1 MKTGGPAPAPPESWN
16 LEVQIH
22 PSDIRKRVRYLFLSR
37 PQVTIACLLALV
49 YLLGVA
55 LALAVAPGVVMGYL
69 GREQYQD
76 LITERTHQGE
86 RLQGMVDRA
95 TQLDRKVGE
104 LDLRMGKI
112 LLVYGLPQPP
122 RPARPMPGAAPPGPP
137 SVYTGAIEQG
147 DRLRSDIRSRL
158 MALDT
163 SVRQVSAFETAHP
176 DAVRTTPSVCPLR
189 GELVLMSSF
198 GRRRSPFTHELENH
212 TGVDLAAPLETPVYA
227 TADGVVAFAGQF
239 PARPGSTWWR
249 YGNLVMVEN
258 GEGFVTVYGHNST
271 LAVKAGQRVS
281 RGDLLA
287 TVGSTGWSTSP
298 HLHYEI
304 RRQGA
309 DGVWRPVDPLIYI
322 LDRHWPN
329 EDRLLLKA
337 RSAPPVR
344 DFEPL
349 PPTIGSR
356 PGRK

>member
-1 MKTGGPAPAPPESWN
+1 MKAPAPPGESWS

-37 PQVTIACLLALV
+37 PQVTIASLLALV
-49 YLLGVA
+49 YLLA
-55 LALAVAPGVVMGYL
+55 LALAVAVAPGVVMGYL
-69 GREQYQD
+69 GRQSYQG
-76 LITERTHQGE
+76 LITERTRQGE
-86 RLQGMVDRA
+86 RLQGMVERA
-95 TQLDRKVGE
+95 AQLDGKVAE

-112 LLVYGLPQPP
+112 LLAYGLPPPP

-137 SVYTGAIEQG
+137 SVYAGTIEQG

-158 MALDT
+158 LALDA
-163 SVRQVSAFETAHP
+163 SFRQVREFETAHP
-176 DAVRTTPSVCPLR
+176 DAVGTTPSLCPLR
-189 GELVLMSSF
+189 GELVLLSSF

-239 PARPGSTWWR
+239 PVRPGSAWWR

-258 GEGFVTVYGHNST
+258 GPDFVTVYGHNSS
-271 LAVKAGQRVS
+271 LAVKTGQRVS

-304 RRQGA
+304 RRKGD

-349 PPTIGSR
+349 PPFR